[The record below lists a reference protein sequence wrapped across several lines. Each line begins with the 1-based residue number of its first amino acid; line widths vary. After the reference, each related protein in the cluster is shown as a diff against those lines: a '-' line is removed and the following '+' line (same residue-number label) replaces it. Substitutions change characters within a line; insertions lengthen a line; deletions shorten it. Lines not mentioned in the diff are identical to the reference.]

1 MQPSFYIK
9 IGRQLQ
15 IFPDLPIS
23 TIREE
28 FEHVS
33 PVSAAP
39 DDHLHHLHHL
49 YLLHLYLLHLPASPP
64 QGFNVETATA
74 RRGSGL
80 GHPGHDCWTF
90 PKDWVPRIILGFTM
104 VGVSMVAT
112 DLMQALHAISGC
124 RMSLLTPAL
133 TFHFVEGDSVVR
145 HPGNQRARNNNIF
158 TGLYTAWNCAQ
169 FARNKRDVLAVHPDY
184 EQCWFAQQAE
194 WSSYSYQCAQSADQ
208 HLPHEFKLLYHNE
221 TIDHPHLSN
230 CNLPSLCAKCRTR
243 DGLQRPVADLMASI
257 PCGFCRCGSDLHHPP
272 YITLPKEVSWSSR
285 ESLDVALYQEPSK

>member
-1 MQPSFYIK
+1 
-9 IGRQLQ
+9 
-15 IFPDLPIS
+15 
-23 TIREE
+23 
-28 FEHVS
+28 
-33 PVSAAP
+33 
-39 DDHLHHLHHL
+39 
-49 YLLHLYLLHLPASPP
+49 
-64 QGFNVETATA
+64 
-74 RRGSGL
+74 
-80 GHPGHDCWTF
+80 
-90 PKDWVPRIILGFTM
+90 
-104 VGVSMVAT
+104 
-112 DLMQALHAISGC
+112 
-124 RMSLLTPAL
+124 MSLLTPAL

-194 WSSYSYQCAQSADQ
+194 WSSYSYQCAQSADQVTARHCRHHLLHHRATSPHLLLLLLSLQ

>member
-39 DDHLHHLHHL
+39 DHHLHHLHHL

-80 GHPGHDCWTF
+80 GHPGHDCWAF
-90 PKDWVPRIILGFTM
+90 PRDWVPRIILGFTM

-208 HLPHEFKLLYHNE
+208 VTGRHCLHHLLHRLLH
-221 TIDHPHLSN
+221 HRHLTS
-230 CNLPSLCAKCRTR
+230 CPSSSPCSTCRTSSSCSTTT
-243 DGLQRPVADLMASI
+243 RPSTTPTSRTATCRRSAPSAAPATAS
-257 PCGFCRCGSDLHHPP
+257 SDRSP
-272 YITLPKEVSWSSR
+272 T
-285 ESLDVALYQEPSK
+285 

>member
-1 MQPSFYIK
+1 
-9 IGRQLQ
+9 
-15 IFPDLPIS
+15 
-23 TIREE
+23 
-28 FEHVS
+28 
-33 PVSAAP
+33 
-39 DDHLHHLHHL
+39 
-49 YLLHLYLLHLPASPP
+49 
-64 QGFNVETATA
+64 
-74 RRGSGL
+74 
-80 GHPGHDCWTF
+80 
-90 PKDWVPRIILGFTM
+90 
-104 VGVSMVAT
+104 
-112 DLMQALHAISGC
+112 MQALHAISGC

-243 DGLQRPVADLMASI
+243 DGLQRPVADLMASV

-285 ESLDVALYQEPSK
+285 ESLDVALYQEPSKP